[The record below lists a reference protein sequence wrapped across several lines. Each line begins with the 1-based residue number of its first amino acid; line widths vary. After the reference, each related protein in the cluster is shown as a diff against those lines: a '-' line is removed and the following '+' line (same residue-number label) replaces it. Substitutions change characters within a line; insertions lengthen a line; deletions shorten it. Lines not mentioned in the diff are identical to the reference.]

1 MTTSKYEQDLRFF
14 GEEERKILDDVLKRQ
29 QLCYYDY
36 NDSLNPVGVGYYI
49 NQFQDKFA
57 AWMKLKHALA
67 VNSGTSALEGAMAG
81 CEIGPGDEVIVSGK
95 SFIASSISV
104 VALGAVPVFADVDP
118 RNGCLDPAEVE
129 RKVTE
134 HTKAIMPVHIYGQPA
149 DMDGTMNVAKKHDL
163 YVIEDA
169 AEAYGALYKG
179 RLAGALGDVAAF
191 SLQQTK
197 HFTTGEGGIIVT
209 DNSDIFV
216 KAATFTNVGA
226 IRGAKKPEPDFHFFS
241 FGHNYRMGQLQA
253 AVAVAQLSKIDIFNK
268 RRQHLVDIIE
278 KELRGVSGI
287 QMPYVYPETVP
298 SYWGYHIVLDE
309 KLRLLSEDVVRLCME
324 EEKVELWLENAFWH
338 RTPSYLEPV
347 FREMNVKRKTSL
359 GQPLP
364 DYVRYEKGTC
374 PKLES
379 VAPRSIVIPV
389 HHGIRP
395 EVIAAQA
402 AAIRKVVERRTRRA
416 D

>member
-1 MTTSKYEQDLRFF
+1 MKTINYDQNLRFL

-49 NQFQDKFA
+49 TEFQDKFA
-57 AWMKLKHALA
+57 ARMKLKHALA
-67 VNSGTSALEGAMAG
+67 VNSGTSALEAAMAG
-81 CEIGPGDEVIVSGK
+81 CEIGPGDEVIVTGK

-104 VALGAVPVFADVDP
+104 VAMGAVPVFADVDP
-118 RNGCLDPAEVE
+118 RNGCLDPTDVG

-149 DMDGTMNVAKKHDL
+149 DMDPIMEIAGKHDL
-163 YVIEDA
+163 FVIEDA
-169 AEAYGALYKG
+169 AEAYDAFYKG
-179 RLAGALGDVAAF
+179 RLAGTIGDVAAY

-197 HFTTGEGGIIVT
+197 HFTTGEGGIVVT
-209 DNSDIFV
+209 NDSDIFS

-253 AVAVAQLSKIDIFNK
+253 AVGLAQLSKIETFNA
-268 RRQHLVDIIE
+268 RRQHLVDILS
-278 KELRGVSGI
+278 KELGAVPGI
-287 QMPYVYPETVP
+287 HLPYVYPETVP
-298 SYWGYHIVLDE
+298 SYWGYHIVIDE
-309 KLRLLSEDVVRLCME
+309 KVNLLAEEVVRLCKE
-324 EEKVELWLENAFWH
+324 EEQTELWLENAFWH

-347 FREMNVKRKTSL
+347 FREMNVKRRTSL
-359 GQPLP
+359 GTVLP
-364 DYVRYEKGTC
+364 DYVRYERGIC
-374 PKLES
+374 PKLEN

-389 HHGIRP
+389 HHGIQP

-402 AAIRKVVERRTRRA
+402 VAIRKVVERKARR
-416 D
+416 